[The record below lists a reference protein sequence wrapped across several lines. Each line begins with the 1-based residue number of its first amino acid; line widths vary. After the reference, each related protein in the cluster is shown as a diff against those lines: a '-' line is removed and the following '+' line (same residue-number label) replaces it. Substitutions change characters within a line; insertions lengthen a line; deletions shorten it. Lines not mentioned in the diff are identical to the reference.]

1 MPGPMDMYLVGYAIH
16 REGLMKATIDR
27 VEDKLAVL
35 LIRNGESIKLN
46 VPLILLP
53 EGSKEGD
60 ILNISIQKD
69 EMETEAAKNRVLS
82 LIDKLKSKNK
92 QGS

>member
-1 MPGPMDMYLVGYAIH
+1 MYLVGYAIH